1 MSEEVSGALSVPNK
15 PNKVSV
21 DVKHYVLLY
30 VVSKRRILSKIRAFC
45 LVLSSSKAFSLTSCV
60 FLIVVK
66 KKIFLKTRGIV
77 CQSGCLFKND

>member
-1 MSEEVSGALSVPNK
+1 MELSPSLISLT
-15 PNKVSV
+15 VSV

-66 KKIFLKTRGIV
+66 KKKKNLKTRGIV

>member
-1 MSEEVSGALSVPNK
+1 MELSPSLISLT
-15 PNKVSV
+15 VSV

-66 KKIFLKTRGIV
+66 KKFF
-77 CQSGCLFKND
+77 FKDSRHSMSVRLLI